1 MVTYRFPQWKIYN
14 IVRYA
19 KVIVTGQ
26 TIMYQAVL
34 KYASDGRIVE
44 VLSSK
49 RIITIYR
56 VVTK

>member
-1 MVTYRFPQWKIYN
+1 MVTYRFPPWKVYN

-44 VLSSK
+44 VSCGK
-49 RIITIYR
+49 RIIKIYR